1 MLKKISLIF
10 IVVGIIG
17 ASAFVYLSKQNFAL
31 EKKLEPSATFVVE
44 RGRIQKMLEADDAKV
59 AAEQE
64 FNLGFPLSGIVE
76 EIFVKK
82 GDRVATATPLA
93 KLDTTELELEA
104 ASLRALYSQRQS
116 NLKKLLAGATKEDIF
131 VLETKVQNAEIAV
144 EDANRDLTNKVRD
157 AYTKSDDAIRTKMDG
172 ILSSPRSLFPQ
183 INFYVSEPQI
193 ENAVESELPQ
203 IEALLSQWNL
213 SLSGLDWAWNLQI
226 LAGEAK
232 TNLSEINRYL
242 NVVAPA
248 VAAAIPSTA
257 PTQTTI
263 DTWTAN
269 ISTARTNI
277 NTAITNLA
285 TAEEK
290 LRTAESALALARSE
304 MDFKKAGTRVEDI
317 AAARADIDEINSRLA
332 AVKDRIKK
340 STLLAPNA
348 ENIVEKVWFE
358 VREFYATAKPAV
370 TLSSPRQKIQAD
382 IAEDDIGEI
391 KIGGEVLV
399 SLDALPNQTF
409 NGEIISIEP
418 KEIIKNI
425 DEIFYRV
432 NVGLGSDEAVVRSG
446 MSAKL
451 EIKTLAKDN
460 ALIIPSAAAYNKG
473 GKKFVKVLL
482 GDAVEEREIEPGISN
497 GESLEVVHGLNE
509 KEVVLLF

>member
-17 ASAFVYLSKQNFAL
+17 AFAFVYLSKQNFAL

-44 RGRIQKMLEADDAKV
+44 RGRIQKMLEVDDAKV

-183 INFYVSEPQI
+183 I
-193 ENAVESELPQ
+193 
-203 IEALLSQWNL
+203 EALLSQWNL
-213 SLSGLDWAWNLQI
+213 SLSGLDWAWKLQI
-226 LAGEAK
+226 LAGEPK

-290 LRTAESALALARSE
+290 LRTAESALALA
-304 MDFKKAGTRVEDI
+304 
-317 AAARADIDEINSRLA
+317 
-332 AVKDRIKK
+332 
-340 STLLAPNA
+340 
-348 ENIVEKVWFE
+348 
-358 VREFYATAKPAV
+358 
-370 TLSSPRQKIQAD
+370 
-382 IAEDDIGEI
+382 
-391 KIGGEVLV
+391 
-399 SLDALPNQTF
+399 
-409 NGEIISIEP
+409 
-418 KEIIKNI
+418 
-425 DEIFYRV
+425 
-432 NVGLGSDEAVVRSG
+432 
-446 MSAKL
+446 
-451 EIKTLAKDN
+451 
-460 ALIIPSAAAYNKG
+460 
-473 GKKFVKVLL
+473 
-482 GDAVEEREIEPGISN
+482 
-497 GESLEVVHGLNE
+497 
-509 KEVVLLF
+509 